1 MLEELDIG
9 HKSLN
14 ALDALSSLEVA
25 ISNAKNNSRVVAL
38 KVVHG
43 SGSGAIRRAVRAWG
57 QEQEGR
63 FKAVISGEDYNMF
76 NKEAVM
82 MRSELVDKKDKDF
95 NRKNSGIT
103 IFWL

>member
-14 ALDALSSLEVA
+14 VLDALSSLEAA
-25 ISNAKNNSRVVAL
+25 ISNAKNNNLVAL

-63 FKAVISGEDYNMF
+63 FKAIIGGEDYNMF

>member
-14 ALDALSSLEVA
+14 VLDALSSLETA
-25 ISNAKNNSRVVAL
+25 ISNAKNNNLVAL
-38 KVVHG
+38 KVIHGAG
-43 SGSGAIRRAVRAWG
+43 SGTIRKAVRAWG

-63 FKAVISGEDYNMF
+63 FKAVINGEDYNMF
-76 NKEAVM
+76 NKNAVM
-82 MRSELVDKKDKDF
+82 MRSELVNKKDKDF
-95 NRKNSGIT
+95 NRRNSGIT

>member
-14 ALDALSSLEVA
+14 AMDALSSLETA
-25 ISNAKNNSRVVAL
+25 ISNAKNNNLIAL

-43 SGSGAIRRAVRAWG
+43 SGSGTIRKAVRAWG

-63 FKAVISGEDYNMF
+63 CRAVINGEDYNMF
-76 NKEAVM
+76 NKDAVA
-82 MRSELVDKKDKDF
+82 MRSELFEKKDKDF
-95 NRKNSGIT
+95 NRKNPGIT

>member
-63 FKAVISGEDYNMF
+63 FKAVIGGEDYNMF

>member
-14 ALDALSSLEVA
+14 VLDALSSLETA
-25 ISNAKNNSRVVAL
+25 ISNAKNNNLVAI

-43 SGSGAIRRAVRAWG
+43 SGSGTIRKAVRTWG

-63 FKAVISGEDYNMF
+63 FKGIIWGEDYNMF
-76 NKEAVM
+76 NKDAVM
-82 MRSELVDKKDKDF
+82 MRSELVEKKDKDF

>member
-14 ALDALSSLEVA
+14 AMDALSSLETA
-25 ISNAKNNSRVVAL
+25 ISNAKNKSLVAL
-38 KVVHG
+38 KVIHG
-43 SGSGAIRRAVRAWG
+43 AGSGAIRKAVRSWG

-63 FKAVISGEDYNMF
+63 FKAIINGEDYNLF
-76 NKEAVM
+76 NKNAVL
-82 MRSELVDKKDKDF
+82 MRSELLEKKDKDF
-95 NRKNSGIT
+95 NQRNSGIT

>member
-14 ALDALSSLEVA
+14 ALDALSSLETA
-25 ISNAKNNSRVVAL
+25 ISNAKNNNLVAL

-43 SGSGAIRRAVRAWG
+43 SGSGTIRKAVRAWG
-57 QEQEGR
+57 QEQKGR
-63 FKAVISGEDYNMF
+63 FKAVINGEDYNMF
-76 NKEAVM
+76 NKNAVM
-82 MRSELVDKKDKDF
+82 MRSELVNKKDKDF
-95 NRKNSGIT
+95 NRRNSGIT

>member
-95 NRKNSGIT
+95 NRINSGIT

>member
-82 MRSELVDKKDKDF
+82 MRSELVEKDKDF

>member
-14 ALDALSSLEVA
+14 VLDALSSLEA
-25 ISNAKNNSRVVAL
+25 GISNAKKNNLVAL

>member
-14 ALDALSSLEVA
+14 ALDALLSLETA
-25 ISNAKNNSRVVAL
+25 ISNAKNNNLVAL
-38 KVVHG
+38 KVIHG
-43 SGSGAIRRAVRAWG
+43 SGSGTIRKAVRTWG

-63 FKAVISGEDYNMF
+63 FKAVINGEDYNMF
-76 NKEAVM
+76 NKNAVM
-82 MRSELVDKKDKDF
+82 MRSELVNKKDKDF
-95 NRKNSGIT
+95 NRRNSGIT

>member
-14 ALDALSSLEVA
+14 VLDALSSLEAA
-25 ISNAKNNSRVVAL
+25 ISNAKNNNLVAL
-38 KVVHG
+38 KAIHG
-43 SGSGAIRRAVRAWG
+43 SGSGTIRKAVRTWG

-63 FKAVISGEDYNMF
+63 FKAVINGEDYNMF
-76 NKEAVM
+76 NKNAVM
-82 MRSELVDKKDKDF
+82 MRSELVNKKDKDF
-95 NRKNSGIT
+95 YRRNSGIT

>member
-14 ALDALSSLEVA
+14 VLDALSSLEA
-25 ISNAKNNSRVVAL
+25 GISNAKKNNLVAL

-43 SGSGAIRRAVRAWG
+43 SGSGTIREAVRAWG

-63 FKAVISGEDYNMF
+63 FKAIIGGEDYNMF

>member
-14 ALDALSSLEVA
+14 VLDALSSLEVA
-25 ISNAKNNSRVVAL
+25 ISNAKNNNLVAL

-43 SGSGAIRRAVRAWG
+43 SGSGTTREAVRVWG

-63 FKAVISGEDYNMF
+63 FKAIIGGEDYNMF

>member
-14 ALDALSSLEVA
+14 AMDALSSLETA
-25 ISNAKNNSRVVAL
+25 ISNAKNNNLIAL

-43 SGSGAIRRAVRAWG
+43 SGSGTIRKAVRAWG

-63 FKAVISGEDYNMF
+63 FKAVINGEDYNMF
-76 NKEAVM
+76 NKDAVA
-82 MRSELVDKKDKDF
+82 MRSELFEKKDKDF
-95 NRKNSGIT
+95 NRKHPGIT

>member
-1 MLEELDIG
+1 MCIRDRALETAI
-9 HKSLN
+9 
-14 ALDALSSLEVA
+14 SSAKKKNLVA
-25 ISNAKNNSRVVAL
+25 I

-43 SGSGAIRRAVRAWG
+43 SGSGTIRKAVRAWG
-57 QEQEGR
+57 KEQEGR
-63 FKAVISGEDYNMF
+63 FKAVVWGEDYNMF
-76 NKEAVM
+76 NKDAVM

>member
-14 ALDALSSLEVA
+14 VLDALSSLETA
-25 ISNAKNNSRVVAL
+25 ISNAKNKSLVAL

-43 SGSGAIRRAVRAWG
+43 SGSGIIRKAVREWG

-63 FKAVISGEDYNMF
+63 FKGIIWGEDYNMF
-76 NKEAVM
+76 NL
-82 MRSELVDKKDKDF
+82 SL
-95 NRKNSGIT
+95 IH
-103 IFWL
+103 I

>member
-14 ALDALSSLEVA
+14 ALDALSSLETA
-25 ISNAKNNSRVVAL
+25 ISNAKNNNLVAL
-38 KVVHG
+38 KAIHG
-43 SGSGAIRRAVRAWG
+43 SGSGTIRKVVRAWG

-63 FKAVISGEDYNMF
+63 FKAVINGEDYNMF
-76 NKEAVM
+76 NKDAVM
-82 MRSELVDKKDKDF
+82 MRSELVNKKDKDF
-95 NRKNSGIT
+95 NRRNSGIT

>member
-14 ALDALSSLEVA
+14 AMDALSSLEIA
-25 ISNAKNNSRVVAL
+25 ISNAKNKNLVAL
-38 KVVHG
+38 KVIHG
-43 SGSGAIRRAVRAWG
+43 AGSGAIRKVVRSWG

-63 FKAVISGEDYNMF
+63 FKAIINGEDYNLF
-76 NKEAVM
+76 NKNAVL
-82 MRSELVDKKDKDF
+82 MRSELLEKRDKDF
-95 NRKNSGIT
+95 NQRNSGIT